1 MAQEVSSS
9 AGGGGS
15 NEEDIA
21 TYTAFLEDQVHRLSV
36 ELAELQDRVG
46 ISNAGEAIDGN
57 SELAQARGRAPWLVD
72 AHRLA
77 PLVRAYDA
85 RLDQQEGEIAT
96 LRHQVGEL
104 CDEISRL
111 VKENEELAATSR
123 SLQEHVDMN
132 DVDDMRSHV
141 ALLLEENRV
150 LLQREQD
157 ATAANTRVTASVN
170 QSATDTGLIRERMAK
185 LKADNSRMVNELL
198 SLRKQCAETQRDLA
212 ETTEKLKSTQRALA
226 DSEAQQM
233 QTNRELDVLKF
244 ASTTH
249 VAFAPLAPTASVP
262 HLTHKSNPAGD
273 DMVHK
278 YQALEDEHSEAVRTL
293 AAQDEALRQSA
304 RRERKLKKLLTSMV
318 DTTTASEREAQRS
331 ALALQKL
338 KAQGKKKDKALQH
351 LVHQLSDS
359 RSEADM
365 TRANATMAVQEAAM
379 IVRGR
384 HKSHGRR

>member
-1 MAQEVSSS
+1 MSCSVCANS
-9 AGGGGS
+9 APR
-15 NEEDIA
+15 
-21 TYTAFLEDQVHRLSV
+21 HSV
-36 ELAELQDRVG
+36 
-46 ISNAGEAIDGN
+46 
-57 SELAQARGRAPWLVD
+57 
-72 AHRLA
+72 
-77 PLVRAYDA
+77 
-85 RLDQQEGEIAT
+85 
-96 LRHQVGEL
+96 
-104 CDEISRL
+104 
-111 VKENEELAATSR
+111 TSR
-123 SLQEHVDMN
+123 KPPRNS
-132 DVDDMRSHV
+132 
-141 ALLLEENRV
+141 RV
-150 LLQREQD
+150 LCNTERAFCRVVAPCMREWCRARED
-157 ATAANTRVTASVN
+157 TLMRACMCACVCIPTLNLSAALPLHVW
-170 QSATDTGLIRERMAK
+170 Q
-185 LKADNSRMVNELL
+185 
-198 SLRKQCAETQRDLA
+198 
-212 ETTEKLKSTQRALA
+212 STQRALA